1 MPNPLGQSPVNID
14 EKDNKITQAAAASTS
29 SSAPSP
35 LPTPG
40 GSNTKVVV
48 SSRRAAML
56 KMLGKSHNN
65 NPENPQIESSRKET
79 HVKKSPS
86 PPPYNSPA
94 FYDAPSSFQDNIQSF
109 NPMQEYNQYGYG
121 SYYNAG
127 YFQPV
132 QQRTSRI
139 MDQFP
144 LGGSQWGNFAIPEKR
159 QRRKKQRRSSS
170 RLVDP
175 SMPRKKSKFKGVYW
189 ETRDQKWRARIYFEG
204 RRLSGGSYVNEREA
218 ALAVNRLCQQLGME
232 VKNPE
237 LDSIRL
243 ADEDPYVASRRGGHG
258 RPHVK
263 SEYGTPRDVLA
274 EPSSRIRSSGP
285 TMGDNYYGN
294 IQVKQEPRYG
304 GYADSLAGGWS

>member
-1 MPNPLGQSPVNID
+1 
-14 EKDNKITQAAAASTS
+14 
-29 SSAPSP
+29 
-35 LPTPG
+35 
-40 GSNTKVVV
+40 
-48 SSRRAAML
+48 
-56 KMLGKSHNN
+56 MLGKS
-65 NPENPQIESSRKET
+65 SSSPPSEQSEQTPSRQET
-79 HVKKSPS
+79 PVKKSPS
-86 PPPYNSPA
+86 PPPYNSAA
-94 FYDAPSSFQDNIQSF
+94 FYDTPTTGFHDNISNY
-109 NPMQEYNQYGYG
+109 NPMQDFGYNSYGYNG
-121 SYYNAG
+121 YNGAG

-144 LGGSQWGNFAIPEKR
+144 LGSSQWGNFAIPEKR

-243 ADEDPYVASRRGGHG
+243 ADEDPYIASRRAGLG
-258 RPHVK
+258 RPSVK

-285 TMGDNYYGN
+285 VMGGDSYYGN

-304 GYADSLAGGWS
+304 GYSDSLAGGWN